1 MRQAIRA
8 AGVAVLLLALAACA
22 AGSAESQHAASSG
35 VLSQLL
41 LGFWHGLIAPVTL
54 LVELINK
61 FAPHVLPWTLHL
73 YESKGTGVLY
83 DLGFYLGLAGS
94 PVVVVNGWSR
104 RR

>member
-1 MRQAIRA
+1 M
-8 AGVAVLLLALAACA
+8 VLLAALSACV
-22 AGSAESQHAASSG
+22 AGSAESQHAAAGG

-54 LVELINK
+54 IVEIVNY
-61 FAPHVLPWTLHL
+61 FAPHILPWTLRM
-73 YESKGTGVLY
+73 YEPKGTGVLY

-94 PVVVVNGWSR
+94 PVVIFRGWPR